1 MHSVL
6 SGKGGG
12 TGCTAMEDEPALNFK
27 IALFGRVQLNGPE
40 GVIELTSKKLAAL
53 LAFLCLTHPTPHTR
67 EKLLALLWGRQ
78 FDTQGRQNLRKTL
91 SNLRRIFGEDVI
103 VSISDTISLRPG
115 LIFCDVTSFEMLI
128 GEGSSDS
135 LHRALDLYKDQ
146 LLVDLKLS
154 EEGWSQWLAREQ
166 QRLGEMAI
174 NAALT
179 LGEAEFERGNSDQA
193 MTFAKRA
200 VAIDPIRE
208 DAHRLLMRAASIAGR
223 TAQALQH
230 FDSLIA
236 LLNRELGVRPD
247 EITSRLAAEIR
258 AKADASSA
266 AAEKIVPKISGHQ
279 ARIFADC
286 EREANGTVL
295 ALNAATGDARPNFQ
309 GLQNAAAQLVQICGA
324 RIVNSA
330 HNMLL
335 VEFPD
340 PRMAVQAAHAARAH
354 GLRMSAHASPSRHL
368 AGDVAARLVVLS
380 APGNLLVSNEVR
392 DTLIDG
398 LDAHIED
405 LGEHDIGVAGDPVRA
420 YRAGPPE
427 TAPGYDGVG
436 VYLRI
441 HPAVAVIPFSVSS
454 PEPEQRIIG
463 QLLAHEIITSLSQ
476 VKEFTVISRMSTRA
490 FCGRSARLSDIGA
503 WLGADYAVW
512 GDCQVRGE
520 RLSVQF
526 EVANI
531 GSEAVIWAGT
541 HVIPVSAVEKGYAEV
556 VDHIVAETN
565 AAVLGHE
572 LARTQSRPLDTLENY
587 SLLMAAINLVHRTA
601 PSSFAHARELLD
613 LLIKRLPHHPL
624 PHAWMAQWHVM
635 KVNQGWA
642 DDVAAEA
649 RLALEFAS
657 RASDGDPNCS
667 IAIAMDGWVHT
678 HLLKRFDIAAERLE
692 RAVELNSNDSMAWLL
707 KGAMHSFLG
716 QGEEAIQAVERALRL
731 SPLDPRRSYY
741 ECLAAA
747 AYCSANSFERA
758 IELGRR
764 SLRVNRLHS
773 STLRSL
779 TCSLALSGR
788 MHDARQMAAELMK
801 LEPKLTVRGY
811 LSRHPAAS
819 FWTGKTW
826 AEALRRAGVPD

>member
-1 MHSVL
+1 MEVKG
-6 SGKGGG
+6 SGRA
-12 TGCTAMEDEPALNFK
+12 AMDDEPALNFK
-27 IALFGRVQLNGPE
+27 IALFGRVQFNGPE
-40 GVIELTSKKLAAL
+40 GKIELTSKKLAAL
-53 LAFLCLTHPTPHTR
+53 LAYLCLTHPTPHTR
-67 EKLLALLWGRQ
+67 EKLLTLLWGRQ

-91 SNLRRIFGEDVI
+91 SNLRRTFGEDVI

-115 LIFCDVTSFEMLI
+115 LISCDVISFEMLI
-128 GEGSSDS
+128 SEGSDDS

-154 EEGWSQWLAREQ
+154 EEGWSRWLSREQ
-166 QRLGEMAI
+166 QRLEEMAI

-179 LGEAEFERGNSDQA
+179 LGEAEFARGNADQA
-193 MTFAKRA
+193 MEFAKRA
-200 VAIDPIRE
+200 VAINSFRE
-208 DAHRLLMRAASIAGR
+208 DAHRLFMRAASMAGR

-230 FDSLIA
+230 FDSLVV
-236 LLNRELGVRPD
+236 LLDRELDVRPD
-247 EITSRLAAEIR
+247 EITSRLATEIR
-258 AKADASSA
+258 AKAGSSSA
-266 AAEKIVPKISGHQ
+266 PAEKTVSKISGHQ
-279 ARIFADC
+279 SRIFAHC
-286 EREANGTVL
+286 ERESNDTVL
-295 ALNAATGDARPNFQ
+295 ALDAATGNGLPNVQ
-309 GLQNAAAQLVQICGA
+309 GLLNATAQLVHNCGA
-324 RIVNSA
+324 RIINSGRST
-330 HNMLL
+330 LL
-335 VEFPD
+335 VQFPD
-340 PRMAVQAAHAARAH
+340 PRMAVKAAHATRAH
-354 GLRMSAHASPSRHL
+354 SLRMSAHASPSQDL
-368 AGDVAARLVVLS
+368 AGDVASRLVVLS
-380 APGNLLVSNEVR
+380 APGHLLVSNEVR

-405 LGEHDIGVAGDPVRA
+405 FGEHNIGSAADPVRA

-427 TAPGYDGVG
+427 NTSGHDAAGVH
-436 VYLRI
+436 LRI
-441 HPAVAVIPFSVSS
+441 QPAVAVIPFSISS

-463 QLLAHEIITSLSQ
+463 QLLAHEIITRLSQ
-476 VKEFTVISRMSTRA
+476 VKEFAVISRMSTRA

-572 LARTQSRPLDTLENY
+572 LARTQSMPLDSLENY

-601 PSSFAHARELLD
+601 PSSFGQARDLLD

-642 DDVAAEA
+642 DDVAAEG
-649 RLALEFAS
+649 RLALEYAS

-678 HLLKRFDIAAERLE
+678 HLLKRFDIAVERLE

-716 QGEEAIQAVERALRL
+716 QGKEAIQAAERAMRL

-747 AYCSANSFERA
+747 AYCSANFFDRA

-788 MHDARQMAAELMK
+788 MDDARQMAAELMK
-801 LEPKLTVRGY
+801 LEPKLTVRTY

>member
-1 MHSVL
+1 MD
-6 SGKGGG
+6 
-12 TGCTAMEDEPALNFK
+12 DEPALSFK

-53 LAFLCLTHPTPHTR
+53 LAYLCLTHPKPHTR
-67 EKLLALLWGRQ
+67 EKLLTLLWSRQ
-78 FDTQGRQNLRKTL
+78 FDTQGRQSLRKTL
-91 SNLRRIFGEDVI
+91 SNLRRIFGKDVI

-115 LIFCDVTSFEMLI
+115 LISCDVISFEMLI
-128 GEGSSDS
+128 SEGSNDS
-135 LHRALDLYKDQ
+135 LHRALNLYKDQ
-146 LLVDLKLS
+146 LLVDFKLS
-154 EEGWSQWLAREQ
+154 EEGWSRWLSREQ
-166 QRLGEMAI
+166 QRLGEMAV

-179 LGEAEFERGNSDQA
+179 LGEAEFARGNANQA

-200 VAIDPIRE
+200 GAIDSFRE
-208 DAHRLLMRAASIAGR
+208 DAHRLFMRAASMAGR
-223 TAQALQH
+223 TAQALQY
-230 FDSLIA
+230 FDSLVA
-236 LLNRELGVRPD
+236 LLDRELGVKPD
-247 EITSRLAAEIR
+247 EITSRLATEIR
-258 AKADASSA
+258 AKASSSSA
-266 AAEKIVPKISGHQ
+266 PAEKTIRGHQ
-279 ARIFADC
+279 SRILADC
-286 EREANGTVL
+286 EHESNGTVL
-295 ALNAATGDARPNFQ
+295 ALDAVTGDARPNVQ
-309 GLQNAAAQLVQICGA
+309 GLLNATAQLVHNCGA
-324 RIVNSA
+324 RIIDSDRS
-330 HNMLL
+330 MLL
-335 VEFPD
+335 VQFPD
-340 PRMAVQAAHAARAH
+340 PRMAVRAAHAARAH
-354 GLRMSAHASPSRHL
+354 GLRMSAHASPSRDT
-368 AGDVAARLVVLS
+368 AGDVASRLVVLS
-380 APGNLLVSNEVR
+380 TPGHLLVSNEVR

-398 LDAHIED
+398 MDAHIED
-405 LGEHDIGVAGDPVRA
+405 FGEHNIGVAADPVRA

-427 TAPGYDGVG
+427 ITPGHDAVG
-436 VYLRI
+436 VHIRI
-441 HPAVAVIPFSVSS
+441 QPAVAVIPFSVSS

-565 AAVLGHE
+565 AAVFGHE
-572 LARTQSRPLDTLENY
+572 LTRTQSTPLNSLENY

-601 PSSFAHARELLD
+601 PSSFGQARELLD

-642 DDVAAEA
+642 DDVATEG
-649 RLALEFAS
+649 RLALDFAS

-716 QGEEAIQAVERALRL
+716 QGKEAIQAAERAMRL

-747 AYCSANSFERA
+747 AYCSANLFDRA

-788 MHDARQMAAELMK
+788 MDDARQMAAELMK
-801 LEPKLTVRGY
+801 LEPKFTVRTY

>member
-1 MHSVL
+1 MD
-6 SGKGGG
+6 
-12 TGCTAMEDEPALNFK
+12 DEPALSFK

-53 LAFLCLTHPTPHTR
+53 LAYLCLTHPTPHTR
-67 EKLLALLWGRQ
+67 EKLLTLLWGRQ

-91 SNLRRIFGEDVI
+91 SNLRRIFGEDVV

-115 LIFCDVTSFEMLI
+115 LISCDVISFEMLI
-128 GEGSSDS
+128 GEGSNDS

-154 EEGWSQWLAREQ
+154 EEGWSRWLASEQ
-166 QRLGEMAI
+166 QRLQDMAI

-179 LGEAEFERGNSDQA
+179 LGEAEFARGNADQA

-200 VAIDPIRE
+200 VAIDSFRE
-208 DAHRLLMRAASIAGR
+208 DAHRLLMRAASMAGR

-230 FDSLIA
+230 FDSLVV

-247 EITSRLAAEIR
+247 EVTSRLATEIR
-258 AKADASSA
+258 AKADSSSA
-266 AAEKIVPKISGHQ
+266 VAEKNVPKISGCQ

-286 EREANGTVL
+286 EHKASGTVL
-295 ALNAATGDARPNFQ
+295 ALDVATGGARPNVQ
-309 GLQNAAAQLVQICGA
+309 GLQNAAAQLGQICSA
-324 RIVNSA
+324 RIINSA
-330 HNMLL
+330 HDMLL

-354 GLRMSAHASPSRHL
+354 GLRMSAHASPSRDS
-368 AGDVAARLVVLS
+368 AGDVAARLVALS
-380 APGNLLVSNEVR
+380 APGHLLVSNEVR
-392 DTLIDG
+392 DGLVDG

-405 LGEHDIGVAGDPVRA
+405 LGEHSIGGAGNPVRA
-420 YRAGPPE
+420 YRAGAPKT
-427 TAPGYDGVG
+427 TASQDSVG
-436 VYLRI
+436 TYLRI
-441 HPAVAVIPFSVSS
+441 QPAVAVIPFSVSS

-476 VKEFTVISRMSTRA
+476 VKEFAVISRMSTRA

-503 WLGADYAVW
+503 WLGADYTVW

-520 RLSVQF
+520 RLFVQF
-526 EVANI
+526 EIANV

-556 VDHIVAETN
+556 VELIVADTN

-572 LARTQSRPLDTLENY
+572 LSRTQSKPLDTLENY
-587 SLLMAAINLVHRTA
+587 SLLMGAINLVHRTA
-601 PSSFAHARELLD
+601 PSSFAHARELLG

-624 PHAWMAQWHVM
+624 PHAWMAQWHVI

-642 DDVAAEA
+642 DDVAAEG

-678 HLLKRFDIAAERLE
+678 HLLKRFEIAAER
-692 RAVELNSNDSMAWLL
+692 
-707 KGAMHSFLG
+707 F
-716 QGEEAIQAVERALRL
+716 
-731 SPLDPRRSYY
+731 
-741 ECLAAA
+741 
-747 AYCSANSFERA
+747 
-758 IELGRR
+758 
-764 SLRVNRLHS
+764 
-773 STLRSL
+773 
-779 TCSLALSGR
+779 
-788 MHDARQMAAELMK
+788 
-801 LEPKLTVRGY
+801 
-811 LSRHPAAS
+811 
-819 FWTGKTW
+819 
-826 AEALRRAGVPD
+826 

>member
-1 MHSVL
+1 
-6 SGKGGG
+6 
-12 TGCTAMEDEPALNFK
+12 
-27 IALFGRVQLNGPE
+27 
-40 GVIELTSKKLAAL
+40 
-53 LAFLCLTHPTPHTR
+53 
-67 EKLLALLWGRQ
+67 
-78 FDTQGRQNLRKTL
+78 
-91 SNLRRIFGEDVI
+91 
-103 VSISDTISLRPG
+103 
-115 LIFCDVTSFEMLI
+115 MLI
-128 GEGSSDS
+128 SEGSNDS
-135 LHRALDLYKDQ
+135 LHRALNLYKDQ

-154 EEGWSQWLAREQ
+154 EEGWQRWLSREQ

-179 LGEAEFERGNSDQA
+179 LGEAEFARGNANQA

-200 VAIDPIRE
+200 GAIDSFRE
-208 DAHRLLMRAASIAGR
+208 DAHRLFMRAASMAGR
-223 TAQALQH
+223 TAQALQY
-230 FDSLIA
+230 FDSLVA
-236 LLNRELGVRPD
+236 LLDRELGVRPD
-247 EITSRLAAEIR
+247 EITSRLATEIR
-258 AKADASSA
+258 AKACSSSA
-266 AAEKIVPKISGHQ
+266 PAEKTIRGHQ
-279 ARIFADC
+279 SRIFAGC
-286 EREANGTVL
+286 GHESNGTVL
-295 ALNAATGDARPNFQ
+295 ALDTATGDARPNVQ
-309 GLQNAAAQLVQICGA
+309 GLLNATAQLVHNCGA
-324 RIVNSA
+324 QIIDSDRS
-330 HNMLL
+330 MLL
-335 VEFPD
+335 VQFPD
-340 PRMAVQAAHAARAH
+340 PRMAVRAAHAARAH
-354 GLRMSAHASPSRHL
+354 GLRMSAHASPSRDM
-368 AGDVAARLVVLS
+368 ARDVASRLVVLS
-380 APGNLLVSNEVR
+380 APGHLLVSNEVR

-398 LDAHIED
+398 MDAHIED
-405 LGEHDIGVAGDPVRA
+405 FGEHNIGVAADPVRA
-420 YRAGPPE
+420 YRAGSPE
-427 TAPGYDGVG
+427 ITPGHDAIGVH
-436 VYLRI
+436 LRI
-441 HPAVAVIPFSVSS
+441 QPAVAVIPFSVSS

-463 QLLAHEIITSLSQ
+463 QLLAHEIIASLSQ
-476 VKEFTVISRMSTRA
+476 VKEFAVISRMSTRA

-541 HVIPVSAVEKGYAEV
+541 HVISVSAVEKGYAEV

-565 AAVLGHE
+565 AAVFGHE
-572 LARTQSRPLDTLENY
+572 LTRTQSTPLNSLENY

-601 PSSFAHARELLD
+601 PSSFGQARELLD

-642 DDVAAEA
+642 DDVAAEG
-649 RLALEFAS
+649 RLALDFAS

-716 QGEEAIQAVERALRL
+716 QGKEAIQAAERAMRL

-747 AYCSANSFERA
+747 AYCSANFFDRA

-788 MHDARQMAAELMK
+788 MDDARQMAAELMK
-801 LEPKLTVRGY
+801 LEPKFTVRTY